1 MNYNIDAISKSD
13 VNILDE
19 NEITEDP
26 FVAIIVVKELFYY
39 NIK

>member
-1 MNYNIDAISKSD
+1 MNYNIDAISKTD

-19 NEITEDP
+19 TEIAEDP
-26 FVAIIVVKELFYY
+26 FVAIVVVKELFYY